1 MEKDWEV
8 SVVRNRPRAD
18 VQIGITLKVIIAD
31 SIRRINLWTCLSSSI
46 ALVVSLIP
54 IIAFTLS
61 NGP

>member
-31 SIRRINLWTCLSSSI
+31 SIRRINLWTCLSSI
-46 ALVVSLIP
+46 ALIA

>member
-18 VQIGITLKVIIAD
+18 VQIGITLKVIIVD
-31 SIRRINLWTCLSSSI
+31 SIRRINLWTCLSSI
-46 ALVVSLIP
+46 ALVVSLIA

>member
-31 SIRRINLWTCLSSSI
+31 SIRRINLWTCLSSI
-46 ALVVSLIP
+46 ALVVSLIA